1 MPGKLEGE
9 KSSQEDEH
17 ISDFQFSLLGS
28 LGEKQERWQ
37 NKSESVQSKKKNEIP
52 DVPQPIL
59 LKTLKLFTNSPGFQQ
74 AWYMLG
80 TCRYL

>member
-1 MPGKLEGE
+1 MTE
-9 KSSQEDEH
+9 
-17 ISDFQFSLLGS
+17 GS
-28 LGEKQERWQ
+28 LFPSSGHAGPIEK
-37 NKSESVQSKKKNEIP
+37 P

-59 LKTLKLFTNSPGFQQ
+59 LKTVKLFTNSPGFQQ

>member
-59 LKTLKLFTNSPGFQQ
+59 LKTVKLFTNSPGFQQ

-80 TCRYL
+80 TCRCL

>member
-1 MPGKLEGE
+1 MGE

-37 NKSESVQSKKKNEIP
+37 NKSESVQSKKKKEIP

-59 LKTLKLFTNSPGFQQ
+59 LRLLDYLQTLSFSSRPGI
-74 AWYMLG
+74 
-80 TCRYL
+80 C

>member
-1 MPGKLEGE
+1 VPGKLEGE

-59 LKTLKLFTNSPGFQQ
+59 LKTVKLFTNSPGFQQ